1 MSLLSE
7 RLVQQIKSEGP
18 ITFYQWM
25 KAALYDP
32 HEGYYCRSD
41 RERWGRE
48 GDYRTSPERS
58 ELFAATF
65 ARYLARLYEEL
76 GSPSMWAIVEVG
88 AGAGHFAAELLRT
101 LQLRFP
107 KVFSVTRY
115 VLDEASADSRTLAA
129 ERLAPYR
136 NHLTFQR
143 LEDLQPLQHAVVF
156 SNELLDAFPVH
167 RVIFQGNQLRE
178 FYVKA
183 NENKGFS
190 WLTAEPSTERLADY
204 LAQLGVQ
211 LHEGRIAEISLEVQG
226 WLSLV
231 SSKFREGYLI
241 TVDYGADAS
250 DLYCSAERQNGTLRA
265 FHKHRMIEDVLARPG
280 EQDITSTID
289 WTALEHW
296 GKKAGL
302 ESVVFQRLDRFLL
315 DSGLL
320 EELELRLGEAANDS
334 ERIRMSTAVRS
345 MILPDEMAASFSVL
359 VQKKTAGAS

>member
-1 MSLLSE
+1 MSFLSE

-65 ARYLARLYEEL
+65 AHYFVKLYEEL
-76 GSPSMWAIVEVG
+76 GSPSTWTIVEVG
-88 AGAGHFAAELLRT
+88 AGAGHFAAELLKT
-101 LQLRFP
+101 LQHRFP

-115 VLDEASADSRTLAA
+115 VLDEASTDSRTRAA
-129 ERLAPYR
+129 ERLSPFSAHIR
-136 NHLTFQR
+136 FQS
-143 LEDLQPLQHAVVF
+143 LEELEPLEYAVLF

-167 RVIFQGNQLRE
+167 RVIFQDNQLHE

-183 NENKGFS
+183 DEKGGFS
-190 WLTAEPSTERLADY
+190 WLVGAPSTERLADY
-204 LAQLGVQ
+204 FAQLGVQ
-211 LHEGRIAEISLEVQG
+211 LHEGRIAEINLEVEG

-231 SSKFREGYLI
+231 SSKVIEGYVL
-241 TVDYGADAS
+241 TVDYGAEAS
-250 DLYCSAERQNGTLRA
+250 DLYRSAERQNGTLRA
-265 FHKHRMIEDVLARPG
+265 FHKHRMIDDVLASPG
-280 EQDITSTID
+280 EQDVTSTID
-289 WTALEHW
+289 WTALKHL
-296 GKKAGL
+296 GRKVGL
-302 ESVVFQRLDRFLL
+302 ESVEFQRLDRFLL
-315 DSGLL
+315 GSGLL

-334 ERIRMSTAVRS
+334 ERIKMSTAVRS
-345 MILPDEMAASFSVL
+345 MVLPVEMAASFSVL
-359 VQKKTAGAS
+359 VQKKTARS